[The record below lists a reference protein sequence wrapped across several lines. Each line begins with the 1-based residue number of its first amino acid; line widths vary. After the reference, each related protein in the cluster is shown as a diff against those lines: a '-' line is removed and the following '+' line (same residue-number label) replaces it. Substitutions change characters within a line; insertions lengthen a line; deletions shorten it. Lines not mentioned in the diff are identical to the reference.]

1 MVGMGIT
8 GGKKARLTASAMP
21 NKGCI
26 FGSMAGLAPTV
37 GLNPNLQNTYRLNTN
52 YCQWK
57 CLPVGCRAGFEYMKS
72 HGLLFSN
79 KSSSGG
85 IGRMHST
92 PGIGRLYGRGNQTF
106 I

>member
-8 GGKKARLTASAMP
+8 GGKRARLTASAMP

-57 CLPVGCRAGFEYMKS
+57 CLPVNCKDAFAYMKKN
-72 HGLLFSN
+72 GLIFSN
-79 KSSSGG
+79 KATGG
-85 IGRMHST
+85 VGRSAWS
-92 PGIGRLYGRGNQTF
+92 PGIERLKGGGKQTF

>member
-1 MVGMGIT
+1 MVLSGRKIT
-8 GGKKARLTASAMP
+8 SAINSLT
-21 NKGCI
+21 NRGCI

-57 CLPVGCRAGFEYMKS
+57 CLPVGCKAGFDYMKS
-72 HGLLFSN
+72 NGLLFSN

-85 IGRMHST
+85 IGRMHSS